1 MFAKNALQ
9 VAIGMDINAI
19 MLRITSVLK
28 DIHLMVFLVLEI
40 SFLHVESMNS

>member
-19 MLRITSVLK
+19 MSWITSVPK
-28 DIHLMVFLVLEI
+28 DIHSMVFLVLEI